1 MYHLE
6 NAKKLTNESID
17 MLWEI
22 IKNTDFVIYKNKSM
36 DLRAKV
42 IEDGDFAKVHIDYKG
57 YNIVIPMMFWEFSD
71 FLALH
76 SIDVDIE
83 DKGKKA
89 FFVVNIDKLNL
100 FLDDIFFFLLDNNMD
115 AVLREEYKL

>member
-1 MYHLE
+1 
-6 NAKKLTNESID
+6 

-22 IKNTDFVIYKNKSM
+22 INNTDFVIYKNKSM

-57 YNIVIPMMFWEFSD
+57 YNIAIPMMFWEFSD
-71 FLALH
+71 FVALH
-76 SIDVDIE
+76 SIDVNIE

-89 FFVVNIDKLNL
+89 FFVVNKDKLNL